1 MLSTTQAHERLV
13 ADALMMLDYAVGAGV
28 KSADGHPIAQDIITK
43 IEGTATKLGML
54 DGKPADTAALSADDW
69 ANFDLAYYD
78 LATALAPVTAETLHN
93 TAGEAPGNRSFA
105 GMILGDSPALRY
117 TRGLLFTAILLACVV
132 ILSNWYLSI
141 IAVNPNTNAHLWDR
155 TLLELL
161 TPWMYGGLGACVY
174 LLRSAHM
181 YTYQRT
187 FDVRRKPE
195 YTNRIILG
203 AIAGGAIIIF
213 ANNIAGDDGTVIQL
227 GSAALGFLAGYNTD
241 LLFTAM
247 ERVIGALLPKIS
259 LDTVQKAPPTKPA
272 DVNELMK
279 HHANAKGTDKDF
291 VKHVIRHVTGMRG
304 GKG

>member
-28 KSADGHPIAQDIITK
+28 KSADGHPIAQDIIAK
-43 IEGTATKLGML
+43 IEGTAAKLGML

-78 LATALAPVTAETLHN
+78 LATALAPVTAETLRN
-93 TAGEAPGNRSFA
+93 TAGQHPSNRTWGEF
-105 GMILGDSPALRY
+105 LWGDSPALRF
-117 TRGLLFTAILLACVV
+117 TRKLLFAAIGLAFVV
-132 ILSNWYLSI
+132 ILSNWYLNI
-141 IAVNPNTNAHLWDR
+141 IAGNPNTNAHLWDR
-155 TLLELL
+155 TLVELL

-174 LLRSAHM
+174 LLRSAH
-181 YTYQRT
+181 THVYQRT

-203 AIAGGAIIIF
+203 AIAGGAIIMF
-213 ANNIAGDDGTVIQL
+213 TNNLVGDDGTVIQL

-247 ERVIGALLPKIS
+247 ERVIGALLPKIG
-259 LDTVQKAPPTKPA
+259 LETVQKVPPTKPA